1 MNSLLNFHLNILLV
15 MNYLFNKFKINVVR
29 NYTSFYRKI
38 TELAALDFELISP
51 KEDWVVSISSQSSLI
66 L

>member
-1 MNSLLNFHLNILLV
+1 